1 MINENRLS
9 SIAVEADLVS
19 PDNQG
24 VGALYDYERG
34 GVALSDP
41 TQGLNV
47 RDWVCFLDGS
57 DVKVQTDAEPPILIF
72 TQAGIVSLSFC
83 FDQNMRPCVT
93 YETSAG
99 VYLRWYDSAIP
110 SYVTTAFGTGIR
122 TPRVCLDDKRLTQ
135 FALKSDIIFAYIR
148 GDALCYR
155 QQRDRFNTEYILQ
168 YGIANSIKLNNIG
181 MNKVLRLQFDLG

>member
-1 MINENRLS
+1 M
-9 SIAVEADLVS
+9 S

-34 GVALSDP
+34 GVALNDP
-41 TQGLNV
+41 SQGLNV
-47 RDWVCFLDGS
+47 KDWVCFLDGS
-57 DVKVQTDAEPPILIF
+57 DVRVQSDLDPSIVIF

-99 VYLRWYDSAIP
+99 VFIRWYDSAIP
-110 SYVTTAFGTGIR
+110 NYVTTAFGTGLR
-122 TPRVCLDDKRLTQ
+122 NPRVCLDDKRLTQ

-148 GDALCYR
+148 NGALCYR
-155 QQRDRFNTEYILQ
+155 QQRDRFGTEYILQ

>member
-41 TQGLNV
+41 TRGLNV

-155 QQRDRFNTEYILQ
+155 QQRDRFINEYILQ
-168 YGIANSIKLNNIG
+168 HGIAGTIRLNNVG
-181 MNKVLRLQFDLG
+181 MNRVLRLQFDLG